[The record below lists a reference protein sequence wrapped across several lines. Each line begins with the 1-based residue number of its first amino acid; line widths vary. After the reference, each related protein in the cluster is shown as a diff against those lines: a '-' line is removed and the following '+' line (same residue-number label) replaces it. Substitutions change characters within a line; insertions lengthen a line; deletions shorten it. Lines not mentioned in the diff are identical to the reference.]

1 MATPKDKEL
10 YEKVKKEVY
19 GRYKTHSAYRSLYLS
34 KEYKKQYEAKH
45 KSKDAYEGKKQLN
58 KGLNAWLKQKWQT
71 QEGKTTYQK
80 KGDIFRPTVISGK
93 TPILLQQLTKQQI
106 EKAQQIKAKTGR
118 VMNFAKL

>member
-19 GRYKTHSAYRSLYLS
+19 AKYPKHSAYRPGILTKKY
-34 KEYKKQYEAKH
+34 KEAYEKKYN
-45 KSKDAYEGKKQLN
+45 SKDAYEGKKRN
-58 KGLNAWLKQKWQT
+58 NGLNAWFKQKWQT

-118 VMNFAKL
+118 VKNFAKL

>member
-19 GRYKTHSAYRSLYLS
+19 GRYKTHSAYRSGILTKKY
-34 KEYKKQYEAKH
+34 KEAYEKKYN
-45 KSKDAYEGKKQLN
+45 SKDAYEGKKRN
-58 KGLNAWLKQKWQT
+58 NGLNAWFKQKWQT

-118 VMNFAKL
+118 VKNFAKL